1 MQPCSPA
8 ALRVR
13 GWNRTQPGLPLRV
26 CRWEPPSECGKLKK
40 PKPPP
45 EGPEADFFRC
55 RAAVRELGKMKNAEV
70 FRVPVDWQA
79 LGLVDYLEVVTRPM
93 DLGTIGAR
101 LDDSAAGYG
110 SALEVQADLDLI
122 WANAQL
128 YNQEGSWV
136 WKEAEK
142 MKAAAEKRMAPL
154 VAAAQARLDAAAAA
168 AAAAAEQARL
178 DAATA
183 AAEPPPPPPA
193 ADVPAAAAVERE
205 RPGSQNEPI

>member
-1 MQPCSPA
+1 MKQA
-8 ALRVR
+8 
-13 GWNRTQPGLPLRV
+13 
-26 CRWEPPSECGKLKK
+26 EI
-40 PKPPP
+40 
-45 EGPEADFFRC
+45 FR
-55 RAAVRELGKMKNAEV
+55 E
-70 FRVPVDWQA
+70 PVDWEA
-79 LGLVDYLEVVTRPM
+79 LGLTDYLTVIATPM

-101 LDDSAAGYG
+101 LDVPADSTGVTTASYA
-110 SALEVQADLDLI
+110 SALEVAADLGLV

-154 VAAAQARLDAAAAA
+154 VAAAQARLDAAVAA